1 MPGVRPV
8 SSAWTCTPS
17 ATSVNVTVPLTLL
30 PSVGCTAAIAFNGAD
45 GFSVVA
51 WARAIPDVSD
61 KNISVINETGN
72 KFIQGLRRT
81 ELFQPYCCGLIHQ
94 ILARSSGDPALAEF
108 G

>member
-30 PSVGCTAAIAFNGAD
+30 PSVGCSRAIAFNGGD
-45 GFSVVA
+45 GFSVAV
-51 WARAIPDVSD
+51 WARAMLDVSG
-61 KNISVINETGN
+61 KNISVINESGN

-81 ELFQPYCCGLIHQ
+81 DLFQPSDFIKFSLV
-94 ILARSSGDPALAEF
+94 AEVIVA
-108 G
+108 